1 MWSRFD
7 YRGLGRTRCPWVVI
21 GIDIDPTHIALAQ
34 MRAMEAGLSN
44 VRFEAADIYTLP
56 FPDAEFDAVFC
67 HSIPSHLRQPSQA
80 LGEIRRV
87 LRPDGILG
95 AREVDT
101 EGMLVTP
108 FEPILLR
115 VRDLWERV
123 IRHHGGDT
131 RIGKQL
137 SALVRQAGF
146 THLDVSA
153 SYECFGASVL
163 HRWASPSQMLEHW
176 QMILEQAQQL
186 GWIDQNT
193 SGQIEAA
200 WQGWSRHP
208 DAFLGVP
215 RWEVV
220 GWSR

>member
-1 MWSRFD
+1 V
-7 YRGLGRTRCPWVVI
+7 GLAGHVAPGVVI
-21 GIDIDPTHIALAQ
+21 GIDITPAHIALAQ
-34 MRAMEAGLSN
+34 TRAADAGLSN
-44 VRFEAADIYTLP
+44 VRFETADIYTLP
-56 FPDAEFDAVFC
+56 FPNAEFDAVFC
-67 HSIPSHLRQPSQA
+67 HSILSHLRQPSQA

-101 EGMLVTP
+101 EGMLVSP
-108 FEPILLR
+108 FDPLLPH

-123 IRHHGGDT
+123 IRHNGGNT

-146 THLDVSA
+146 THLEVSA
-153 SYECFGASVL
+153 SYECFGASVAQ
-163 HRWASPSQMLEHW
+163 RRATPSQMLEHW
-176 QMILEQAQQL
+176 QMILEQALQL

-193 SGQIEAA
+193 SVQIEAA

-208 DAFLGVP
+208 DAFLAVP